1 MMNKH
6 AAILIVGNEILSG
19 RTRDRNAY
27 FLACA
32 LKEIGVL
39 VKRIVVIPDVI
50 GQIATEVNAL
60 RHAFDYVIVC
70 GGIGPTPD
78 DVTRPAVAL
87 AFGVPCEPHPEA
99 VRILHDYYKER
110 ASARRLVMAELPRAA
125 ALIPNPNTGAPGFAV
140 ENVFVLPGIPELV
153 ESMFAHV
160 AAQLAHAPFAELE
173 FPVALAESEFADVMD
188 AAVARFPAVEIGSYP
203 SCSAGQWR
211 CVLVVKGADAAQV
224 QAAKAWLHA
233 AITARAE
240 AMREGQ

>member
-19 RTRDRNAY
+19 RTRDKNAY
-27 FLACA
+27 FLAGA
-32 LKEIGVL
+32 LKTIGVL
-39 VKRIVVIPDVI
+39 VKRMVVIPDVI
-50 GQIATEVNAL
+50 EQIAAEVNAL
-60 RHAFDYVIVC
+60 RRDFDYVIVC

-78 DVTRPAVAL
+78 DVTRQAVAL
-87 AFGVPCEPHPEA
+87 AFGMPCEPHPAA
-99 VRILHDYYKER
+99 VRILRDYYKER
-110 ASARRLVMAELPRAA
+110 ISARRLVMAEVPRAA
-125 ALIPNPNTGAPGFAV
+125 ALILNPNTGVPGFAV

-160 AAQLAHAPFAELE
+160 AACLVHAPFVELE

-211 CVLVVKGADAAQV
+211 GALVVKGGDALQV
-224 QAAKAWLHA
+224 QQAKAWLQA
-233 AITARAE
+233 AITERAE
-240 AMREGQ
+240 TVRAQQ